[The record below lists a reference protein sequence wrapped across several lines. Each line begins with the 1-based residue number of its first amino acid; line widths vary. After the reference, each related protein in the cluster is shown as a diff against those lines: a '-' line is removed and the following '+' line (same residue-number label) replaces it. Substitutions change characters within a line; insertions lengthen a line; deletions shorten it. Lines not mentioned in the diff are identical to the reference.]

1 MIPQNLPE
9 KICSYP
15 LFKIKFNGEE
25 IRIYQDIDADCG
37 SRRNKRDKAQFVV
50 GYRLHTLTVIDP
62 ATQKAY
68 PLLSLVA
75 AANHHDSNF
84 LEMLIELG
92 KAIGLKL
99 NIVIGDQAYG
109 KKDES
114 EYIQKKHKVIILN
127 QPKETKN
134 VPEHVDPKTYQVYLN
149 DLCETPMKWC
159 GKDEELGHEFHCAAE
174 TGQCPFSGTCVK
186 FRHIPVDTGLFGQ
199 VPYQFKE
206 SQQLCKMRKV
216 AERPFNLLKHR
227 EGLEP
232 LRTLSRETTRTV
244 TVVANIANLLIEIA
258 GFRMKK
264 EISKNEQLVL
274 FPKAA

>member
-1 MIPQNLPE
+1 M
-9 KICSYP
+9 
-15 LFKIKFNGEE
+15 FKIKFNGEE
-25 IRIYQDIDADCG
+25 IRIYHDIDADCG
-37 SRRNKRDKAQFVV
+37 SRRTKRDKANFVV

-62 ATQKAY
+62 ATKKAY

-84 LEMLIELG
+84 LEMLIDLG

-114 EYIQKKHKVIILN
+114 EYIQKKHNVIILN

-134 VPEHVDPKTYQVYLN
+134 LPEHVDQKTYQVYLN
-149 DLCETPMKWC
+149 DLCETPMQWC

-174 TGQCPFSGTCVK
+174 TGQCPFSATCIK
-186 FRHIPVDTGLFGQ
+186 FRHIPVDNGVFGQ

-206 SQQLCKMRKV
+206 FQQL
-216 AERPFNLLKHR
+216 L
-227 EGLEP
+227 
-232 LRTLSRETTRTV
+232 
-244 TVVANIANLLIEIA
+244 
-258 GFRMKK
+258 
-264 EISKNEQLVL
+264 
-274 FPKAA
+274 